1 MALPKQF
8 IKKLPLVPQKVGV
21 ERRQELLDEIT
32 DKGTYLPKGVLH
44 ADLDRGMLDF
54 VKNQLQL
61 VVDEKKVPTIDR
73 IITNQ
78 SWIQFTETWDFKDLD
93 SNITLPFIST
103 VRMPEVKYG
112 TNNAG
117 RANIPERRQ
126 FFYYSVPTWDGQRKG
141 ADVYKIPQPI
151 PVDITYNVRIFC
163 NRMREVND
171 FNKIMMRTFTSK
183 QAYTQIKG
191 HYIPMTLEDV
201 SDESVKEIEKRKY
214 YISTYKILM
223 MGILIDEEEFEVS
236 PAISRQVSLFEFDT
250 RKKSKR
256 SVIEPPNPT
265 DFNLDFLFVTGNTSL
280 TEVFRYNADI
290 RILRTDNVESCYKI
304 FYTATTNNTLSY
316 TVCNG
321 SPTTLS
327 LSPGNTGNLCV
338 QGGSSPTLSNTTGGT
353 IATSTSCT
361 PGYSVYI
368 TRNNVTYYLG
378 DDIETIQ
385 INAGDTLNVQVNK
398 LNSSE
403 SATIYTNVTLV

>member
-8 IKKLPLVPQKVGV
+8 IKKLPLVPEKVGK

-32 DKGTYLPKGVLH
+32 DKGTFLPKGVLH

-54 VKNQLQL
+54 VKNQLEL
-61 VVDEKKVPTIDR
+61 SVDEKKVPTIDR

-93 SNITLPFIST
+93 SNVTLPFIST

-191 HYIPMTLEDV
+191 HYIPLKLEDV
-201 SDESVKEIEKRKY
+201 SDESVKDLEKRKY
-214 YISTYKILM
+214 YVSTYKIVM
-223 MGILIDEEEFEVS
+223 MGLLIDEEEFEVT
-236 PAISRQVSLFEFDT
+236 PAISRQLTLFEFDT
-250 RKKSKR
+250 RRKTKKV
-256 SVIEPPNPT
+256 VIEPPNPT
-265 DFNLDFLFVTGNTSL
+265 DFTLDFLFVAGNTSL

-290 RILRTDNVESCYKI
+290 KILRTSNVENCYDLT
-304 FYTATTNNTLSY
+304 YSSTTNNTLNY
-316 TVCNG
+316 TNCNG
-321 SPTTLS
+321 SSTTVS
-327 LSPGNTGNLCV
+327 LSPGSNGNVCAL
-338 QGGSSPTLSNTTGGT
+338 GGSTPTLTNTTGGT
-353 IATSTSCT
+353 LNYGSSCT

-385 INAGDTLNVQVNK
+385 VNEGDTLNIQVNK
-398 LNSSE
+398 INVSE
-403 SATIYTNVTLV
+403 PATLYTNVTLV

>member
-21 ERRQELLDEIT
+21 ERRQELLEEIT

-54 VKNQLQL
+54 VKNQLKL

-191 HYIPMTLEDV
+191 HYIPMT
-201 SDESVKEIEKRKY
+201 Y
-214 YISTYKILM
+214 
-223 MGILIDEEEFEVS
+223 G
-236 PAISRQVSLFEFDT
+236 
-250 RKKSKR
+250 
-256 SVIEPPNPT
+256 
-265 DFNLDFLFVTGNTSL
+265 GC
-280 TEVFRYNADI
+280 FR
-290 RILRTDNVESCYKI
+290 
-304 FYTATTNNTLSY
+304 
-316 TVCNG
+316 
-321 SPTTLS
+321 
-327 LSPGNTGNLCV
+327 
-338 QGGSSPTLSNTTGGT
+338 
-353 IATSTSCT
+353 
-361 PGYSVYI
+361 
-368 TRNNVTYYLG
+368 
-378 DDIETIQ
+378 
-385 INAGDTLNVQVNK
+385 
-398 LNSSE
+398 
-403 SATIYTNVTLV
+403 